1 MTNSSPP
8 SGAAILVAK
17 FHLRPGAENEFTA
30 WQAKALTRAAGS
42 AGFLSSEIAPSVGDN
57 RIWTVTLRF
66 HDAQSLDAWRQS
78 DTWHGLVDEAQGFI
92 ADKTSIDIEIKD
104 AGPDGGVVEVI
115 VTKVKPGKEEAY
127 RLWETRI
134 QQAQS
139 KFPGYLGSYVQPPI
153 AGELGWTT
161 LMRFANAA
169 QLDTWLKSK
178 ERAALLREVTPLI
191 DYAHLQRMDSSFPGW
206 FPTDP
211 ATGKGPPNWKAFM
224 LVLLGLFPIV
234 MLEARF
240 LSPRTAGLNPSLAM
254 FIGNVLSVAGTTWL
268 TMPVFIRLFGWWLF
282 PSPGSSAL
290 RANVAG
296 TVLILALFAV
306 EVAALWHLL

>member
-1 MTNSSPP
+1 MTKSSPS

-17 FHLRPGAENEFTA
+17 FQVRPGAEEEFTA

-42 AGFLSSEIAPSVGDN
+42 KGFLNSEVAPGSADN
-57 RIWTVTLRF
+57 TMWTVTLRF
-66 HDAQSLDAWRQS
+66 CDAQSLDAWRKSQ
-78 DTWHGLVDEAQGFI
+78 TWRDLIDEAQAFI
-92 ADKTSIDIEIKD
+92 AEKSSIEIEVKD

-127 RLWETRI
+127 RQWETRI

-153 AGELGWTT
+153 TGELGWTT
-161 LMRFANAA
+161 LMRFESAE
-169 QLDTWLKSK
+169 QLDRWLKSK
-178 ERAALLREVTPLI
+178 ERAALLRQAVPLI
-191 DYAHLQRMDSSFPGW
+191 DYAHLQRMDTSFPGW

-211 ATGKGPPNWKAFM
+211 NTGKGPPNWKAAM
-224 LVLLGLFPIV
+224 LVLLGLFPVV

-240 LSPRTAGLNPSLAM
+240 LSPRTASLNPSLAM
-254 FIGNVLSVAGTTWL
+254 FIGNAISVSATTWL
-268 TMPVFIRLFGWWLF
+268 TMPIFIKALGWWLF
-282 PSPGSSAL
+282 PKSEESKL
-290 RANVAG
+290 RTDVIGA
-296 TVLILALFAV
+296 TLIIALFAL